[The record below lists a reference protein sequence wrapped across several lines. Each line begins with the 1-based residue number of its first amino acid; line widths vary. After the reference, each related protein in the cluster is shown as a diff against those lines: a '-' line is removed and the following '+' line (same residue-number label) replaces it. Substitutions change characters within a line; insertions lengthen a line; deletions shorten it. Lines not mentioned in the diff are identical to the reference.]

1 MTVVIVAYG
10 AEDWLERSVDAALA
24 STGVEVDVVVVDN
37 GCTDGGVDR
46 LRGRDQ
52 VNVVC
57 PMENLGFA
65 GGCNLGVRHA
75 RGSVIALVNAD
86 AILERGAL
94 AALAGVALQSGVG
107 IATASVRLSDAPETL
122 NSAGNEVHFTGFSWA
137 GCFRELASAH
147 AEERDALA
155 ASGAAMA
162 VRREVWDAMGGFDEH
177 YFAYYEDADLSLRC
191 WQHGLTVRYV
201 PSAVANHRYEFSRH
215 DTKLYLAERNR
226 LLMVFTCFGTRLLLL
241 VAPALLAVEVAMT
254 ATALGQGWGR
264 QKLAGWKWL
273 WRNRADVVARR
284 REVQSSR
291 TVSDRTLAPR
301 FAEHLDPGNAPPP
314 AWAKPFDR
322 LLRAYWLLVRRF
334 L

>member
-1 MTVVIVAYG
+1 MTVVMVAYG
-10 AEDWLERSVDAALA
+10 AEDWLERSLDAALA
-24 STGVEVDVVVVDN
+24 STGVDVDIVVVDN

-46 LRGRDQ
+46 VRTRDCVQ
-52 VNVVC
+52 VVY

-75 RGSVIALVNAD
+75 RGSVIALLNSD
-86 AILERGAL
+86 AIVDVGAL
-94 AALAGVALQSGVG
+94 AALASVAIRPDVG

-122 NSAGNEVHFTGFSWA
+122 NSAGNEVHFTGFSWS
-137 GCFRELASAH
+137 GCFREAASDH
-147 AEERDALA
+147 AEERDAFA

-162 VRREVWDAMGGFDEH
+162 MRRDVWDAMGGFDER

-191 WQHGLTVRYV
+191 WQRCLTVRYV
-201 PSAVANHRYEFSRH
+201 PSAVAIHRYEFSRH

-226 LLMVFTCFGTRLLLL
+226 LLMAFTCFGTRMLLL
-241 VAPALLAVEVAMT
+241 VAPALVAVEAAMA
-254 ATALGQGWGR
+254 ATAVAQGWGR
-264 QKLAGWKWL
+264 QKLAGWRWL
-273 WRNRADVVARR
+273 WRNRADIAARR
-284 REVQSSR
+284 QEVQRDR

-314 AWAKPFDR
+314 SWAKPFDR
-322 LLRAYWLLVRRF
+322 LLRWYWLLVRRF